1 MKCKENPYSTRVC
14 ELGTPCCVVQH
25 MELTD
30 PSAVGGHSDAALLK
44 VWTGN
49 PTLRFHLSLEPELPY
64 PYEILVEVGID
75 SVGTISAAGTTPRE
89 ALEDV
94 MSLLIG
100 RVF

>member
-25 MELTD
+25 
-30 PSAVGGHSDAALLK
+30 DAALLK

-49 PTLRFHLSLEPELPY
+49 PTLHFHLSMEPKSPY

-100 RVF
+100 KVF